1 MADDD
6 REPDADGDETG
17 ADPVPR
23 VPDAGAAPDRGG
35 DAPAPSDPGDAAG
48 PDLTDLG
55 GPTDDDREPDVAG
68 PTVPG
73 DGDTAGLPT
82 TEGRYRVLPATDDG
96 EGRVLVSL
104 ADYEPTT
111 VRADE
116 TTAGLEPGDVV
127 AATVA
132 WDEPGPRLVE
142 ATRLRR
148 DRYSFV
154 DGVTDLFEAAR
165 ETFEESRRAGD
176 GVGSRVTY
184 TTDGEANGVVYTFAD
199 PPDQDRFA
207 EFREGRRP
215 IEPLVE
221 RVNEGRG
228 DGSRAVF
235 VLRPVALDCVVVL
248 VAFDPDGLL
257 ARTVAD
263 TYC

>member
-1 MADDD
+1 MTDD

-17 ADPVPR
+17 TDPVPR
-23 VPDAGAAPDRGG
+23 VPDAGAEPDA
-35 DAPAPSDPGDAAG
+35 APAPEPSDPGDAAG
-48 PDLTDLG
+48 PDLADLG
-55 GPTDDDREPDVAG
+55 GSAAADPEPDVAG
-68 PTVPG
+68 PTAS
-73 DGDTAGLPT
+73 DGADPAGLPT

-96 EGRVLVSL
+96 ERRVLVSL

-111 VRADE
+111 VRVDRA
-116 TTAGLEPGDVV
+116 TAGLEPGDVI

-132 WDEPGPRLVE
+132 WDEAGPRLAE

-148 DRYSFV
+148 DRYVFV
-154 DGVTDLFEAAR
+154 DGVTELFEAAR

-176 GVGSRVTY
+176 GIGSRITR

-199 PPDQDRFA
+199 PPDRDRFA

-235 VLRPVALDCVVVL
+235 VLRPVELDCVVVL

-257 ARTVAD
+257 ARTAAD